1 MMKRI
6 PAATLALFA
15 WSLQAEVIDRIAVTV
30 GRHVIT
36 QSQLDTEVRVTAFLE
51 GQKVENPELAR
62 KQAAT
67 RLIQQTLIRREIELT
82 RSPAPN
88 AEEAAPLLEQAR
100 ALRGATFN
108 KDLAEAGLLTS
119 DLAEHLLWQLTF
131 LRFVQYRFQ
140 PSINLADDEVKAY
153 YGEQLARWAK
163 EGKSAPPMESIRK
176 EIETVLTQRHVDE
189 ALDRWLLEQQQ
200 QTTIVYR
207 IKGLTE

>member
-1 MMKRI
+1 MLKRI
-6 PAATLALFA
+6 PVATLALFA

-36 QSQLDTEVRVTAFLE
+36 QSQLDTEVRVTAFVE

-82 RSPAPN
+82 RSPVPSA
-88 AEEAAPLLEQAR
+88 AEAAPLLEQAR
-100 ALRGATFN
+100 ALHGGTFN
-108 KDLAEAGLLTS
+108 KDLAEASLLAS
-119 DLAEHLLWQLTF
+119 DLAEHLHWQLTF

-140 PSINLADDEVKAY
+140 PGINLGDDEVKGY
-153 YGEQLARWAK
+153 YDAQLPRWAK